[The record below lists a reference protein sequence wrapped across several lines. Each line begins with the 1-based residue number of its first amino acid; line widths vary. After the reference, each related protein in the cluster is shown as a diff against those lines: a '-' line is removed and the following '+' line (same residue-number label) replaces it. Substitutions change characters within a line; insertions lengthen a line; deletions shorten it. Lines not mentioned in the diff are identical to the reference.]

1 MHRIRTDIDRLSP
14 DFTNEFAGIPTSI
27 LSDVTGNTGITME
40 SEITP
45 VSPDVSLAG
54 SALTVNAAPGDNL
67 IIHKAITLAEPGDVL
82 VVDGDG
88 FTETA
93 FIGDLMAETCKVQG
107 IRGVVIDGAVR
118 DKSDIQK
125 LDYPVYARGINPE
138 GPDKARAGSI
148 NVPISCGGMTVN
160 PGDLVVG
167 DGDGIAVLPPGNLD
181 EVLSDANEKIAGE
194 AATREAIKD
203 GKMSYYESG
212 YDELF
217 AELVICVE

>member
-1 MHRIRTDIDRLSP
+1 MHRIRSDIDRLSH
-14 DFTNEFAGIPTSI
+14 DFTAEFSGIPTSI

-45 VSPDVSLAG
+45 VSPEVPLAG
-54 SALTVNAAPGDNL
+54 SALTVNAALGDNL

-88 FTETA
+88 YTETA
-93 FIGDLMAETCKVQG
+93 LIGDLMAETCKEQG

-118 DKSDIQK
+118 DQVDIRT
-125 LDYPVYARGINPE
+125 LDYPVYARAIHPA
-138 GPDKARAGSI
+138 GPSKAQAGSI
-148 NVPISCGGMTVN
+148 NVPITCGGVTVN

-167 DGDGIAVLPPGNLD
+167 DGDGVAVLPPENLD
-181 EVLSDANEKIAGE
+181 AVLTDANEKIAGE
-194 AATREAIKD
+194 ASTREAVKD

-217 AELVICVE
+217 AALGIPEE

>member
-1 MHRIRTDIDRLSP
+1 MHQIRSDIDRLSS
-14 DFTNEFAGIPTSI
+14 DFTNKFSGIPTSI
-27 LSDVTGNTGITME
+27 LSDVTGNTGITMD

-45 VSPDVSLAG
+45 VSPAVPLAG

-93 FIGDLMAETCKVQG
+93 FIGDLMAETCKEQG

-118 DKSDIQK
+118 DKADIQK
-125 LDYPVYARGINPE
+125 LDYPVYARGIHPE

-148 NVPISCGGMTVN
+148 NVPISCGGVSVN

-167 DGDGIAVLPPGNLD
+167 DGDGIAVLPPGNLA

-194 AATREAIKD
+194 ASTRKAIKE

-217 AELVICVE
+217 AELDIREE

>member
-1 MHRIRTDIDRLSP
+1 MHRIRTDIERLSP
-14 DFTNEFAGIPTSI
+14 DFTDEFIGIPTSI

-40 SEITP
+40 CEITP
-45 VSPDVSLAG
+45 IDPDVSMAG

-67 IIHKAITLAEPGDVL
+67 IIHKAITVAEPGDVL

-93 FIGDLMAETCKVQG
+93 FIGDLMAETCKEQG

-118 DKSDIQK
+118 DKADIQS
-125 LDYPVYARGINPE
+125 LDYPVYARGIQPE

-148 NVPISCGGMTVN
+148 NVPISCGDVSVN

-167 DGDGIAVLPPGNLD
+167 DGDGIAVLPPQNLD
-181 EVLSDANEKIAGE
+181 EVLSEANEKIAGE
-194 AATREAIKD
+194 AATREAIKE

-217 AELVICVE
+217 AELDIREE